1 MPGSRRTG
9 KAGRMQT
16 RIAGILGASLAMAG
30 GAGYATAVALGAGP
44 PPPEKTVTVTI
55 PHGITGPTG
64 PTGPAGTSSFDCPT
78 GFVPGLVVI
87 NHPGGQV
94 TIYAC
99 IQ

>member
-1 MPGSRRTG
+1 MRPTS
-9 KAGRMQT
+9 
-16 RIAGILGASLAMAG
+16 RIAATLAGSLALAG
-30 GAGYATAVALGAGP
+30 AAGYATAIAIAAGP

-55 PHGITGPTG
+55 PHSGITGPTG
-64 PTGPAGTSSFDCPT
+64 PTGPAGSIDCPT